1 MGYKTKDE
9 FRSKSK
15 TVYTDIPKEVRGEV
29 IKYFKNLDN
38 EKKQLYN
45 NQTSSNPNISFKY
58 SVKESVNKILKTMI

>member
-1 MGYKTKDE
+1 
-9 FRSKSK
+9 
-15 TVYTDIPKEVRGEV
+15 VYDKIPKEVRGKV
-29 IKYFKNLDN
+29 MKYFKNLDN